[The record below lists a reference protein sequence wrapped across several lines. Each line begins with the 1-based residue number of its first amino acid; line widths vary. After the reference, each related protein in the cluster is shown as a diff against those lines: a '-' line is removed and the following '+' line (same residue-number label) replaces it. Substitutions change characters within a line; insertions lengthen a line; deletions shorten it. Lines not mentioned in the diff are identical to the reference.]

1 MTTEYLLYTQGEVA
15 ETIAQARQREF
26 ESVYKESQKL
36 QEQLKA
42 NQRLINSLREK
53 DKEHKNTLKTYQAL
67 LTTDYA
73 SQEYLRA
80 HYKKR
85 HAHDEN
91 EENIQLMANLLTA
104 ADKAGH

>member
-1 MTTEYLLYTQGEVA
+1 LTTEYLLYTQGEVA

-53 DKEHKNTLKTYQAL
+53 D
-67 LTTDYA
+67 
-73 SQEYLRA
+73 
-80 HYKKR
+80 
-85 HAHDEN
+85 
-91 EENIQLMANLLTA
+91 
-104 ADKAGH
+104 